1 VIVIPAIDLRAGKC
15 VRLTQ
20 GDYSRETVFDD
31 DPVAVARRWESAGAS
46 LLHVVDL
53 EGARDGVPKQ
63 RDTIVEIVE
72 ALDIPVQV
80 GGGIRSAEHADSL
93 LLAGVSRI
101 VLGTAA
107 VNDPQL
113 VHRLLDRHGA
123 GQIVVGV
130 DARNGKV
137 ATQGWLETSSLDALD
152 LIARMAD
159 AGVQRVVY
167 TDIERDG
174 MLSSPNFEA
183 VREAAG
189 LGVAIIGSGGVSR
202 RADIERLAAID
213 GVEAVIVGRALYTG
227 DVVLEPGE
235 WTFSNGSGANQI
247 GPA

>member
-1 VIVIPAIDLRAGKC
+1 MIVIPAIDLRGGKC

-20 GDYSRETVFDD
+20 GDYNRETIFDD

-53 EGARDGVPKQ
+53 EGARDGVPQQ
-63 RDTIVEIVE
+63 RDTIVDIVD
-72 ALDIPVQV
+72 ALGIPVQV
-80 GGGIRSAEHADSL
+80 GGGIRSMEHADSL
-93 LLAGVSRI
+93 LRAGVNRI

-107 VNDPQL
+107 VSDPRL
-113 VHRLLDRHGA
+113 VLDLLARHGTDR
-123 GQIVVGV
+123 IVVGV
-130 DARNGKV
+130 DARDGKV
-137 ATQGWLETSSLDALD
+137 ATQGWLETSSVDALD

-189 LGVAIIGSGGVSR
+189 LGVAIIASGGVSR
-202 RADIERLAAID
+202 RADIVRLAEID
-213 GVEAVIVGRALYTG
+213 GVEATIVGRALYTG

-235 WTFSNGSGANQI
+235 WTFSAGSGANQI